1 MHITLALYVFS
12 WVSLFLFFSSTEVVV
27 STLSWCGTVC
37 LCVCVCLQAA
47 DVIDRWWL
55 KPWRKKTIIKKNNI
69 PYFSQRGHVWRYKL
83 LWEQW
88 RERERLIAESGQTNN
103 ISGES
108 VWYRA
113 RLIISPLLT
122 SVLST
127 AWPSQKRSTFPSTW
141 KFHGEGPSHY
151 NINDHSEG

>member
-12 WVSLFLFFSSTEVVV
+12 WVSLFLFQLCPDVA
-27 STLSWCGTVC
+27 LCA
-37 LCVCVCLQAA
+37 CVCVCLQAA